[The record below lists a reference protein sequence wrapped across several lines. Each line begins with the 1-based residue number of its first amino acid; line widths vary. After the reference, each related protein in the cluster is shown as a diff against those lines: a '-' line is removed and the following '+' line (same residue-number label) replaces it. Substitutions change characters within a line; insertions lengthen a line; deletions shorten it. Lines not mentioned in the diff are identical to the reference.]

1 MLGPDSSTQ
10 LCPQCQAQVHSEVK
24 TKAGLVPILSGA
36 FLCMIGYSQIIH
48 HLQPTKTMKNKIIF
62 YIIFSIFL

>member
-10 LCPQCQAQVHSEVK
+10 LCPQCQAQVHTEVK

-36 FLCMIGYSQIIH
+36 YLFIVGYVQIIYI
-48 HLQPTKTMKNKIIF
+48 LNKP
-62 YIIFSIFL
+62 YNKERDND